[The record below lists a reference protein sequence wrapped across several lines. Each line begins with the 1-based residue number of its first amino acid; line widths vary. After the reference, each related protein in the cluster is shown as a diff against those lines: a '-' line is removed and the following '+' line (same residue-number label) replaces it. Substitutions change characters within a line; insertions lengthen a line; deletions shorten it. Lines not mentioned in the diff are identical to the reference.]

1 MVQII
6 TVAARDKSC
15 TDELALA
22 FALLQFPPPWPVPLP
37 FPSLL
42 LVWQPRVMELLED
55 MGLEPSM
62 MRNNEGCIV
71 LKPADLQ
78 AYAARWVLV

>member
-1 MVQII
+1 
-6 TVAARDKSC
+6 
-15 TDELALA
+15 
-22 FALLQFPPPWPVPLP
+22 
-37 FPSLL
+37 
-42 LVWQPRVMELLED
+42 MELLED

-78 AYAARWVLV
+78 AYTARWVLVPF